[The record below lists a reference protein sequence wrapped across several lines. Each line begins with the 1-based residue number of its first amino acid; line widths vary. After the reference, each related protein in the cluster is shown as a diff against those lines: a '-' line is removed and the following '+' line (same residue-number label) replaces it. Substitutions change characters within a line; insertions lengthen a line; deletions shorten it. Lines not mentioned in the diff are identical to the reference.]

1 MVSYFNFSPSF
12 NMEILNT
19 PQIIRIPLNIG
30 NMEEQSCESE
40 NNTNDMYGLGERDT
54 YMNKMEEQIREK
66 REFLMNRQLYLRKEI
81 KHNKYLEKVKN
92 DYDRYNTYII
102 KQKEQQIK
110 AMNII
115 NSYIEDMKVSGKLT
129 EEGIKE
135 IRMEQKEII
144 HETNK
149 LRKSINEIIGI
160 SA

>member
-1 MVSYFNFSPSF
+1 MEDQSY
-12 NMEILNT
+12 
-19 PQIIRIPLNIG
+19 
-30 NMEEQSCESE
+30 ESK
-40 NNTNDMYGLGERDT
+40 NNTNDMYSLGERDT

-102 KQKEQQIK
+102 KQKEEQIK

-115 NSYIEDMKVSGKLT
+115 NSYIEDMKVSGELT
-129 EEGIKE
+129 EEGIKG

-149 LRKSINEIIGI
+149 LRKSLNEIIGI